1 MAKKSVFSDLDV
13 LQYIKKTIEESPDK
27 SIAFETIAAHMD
39 LPVSLISAAY
49 NGTGGYKKYPSPIYK
64 NGDLFKSA
72 ITEPVFKEETKEE
85 IVQKVII
92 KELGHYGTYIKRV
105 PFWKRLYN
113 CIFKGVKF

>member
-27 SIAFETIAAHMD
+27 SIAFKTISAQMD

-64 NGDLFKSA
+64 NGDLFK
-72 ITEPVFKEETKEE
+72 KEEIKEE

-92 KELGHYGTYIKRV
+92 KELGHYETYIKRV